1 VSEPSQPPGNH
12 AWLRALRDLAAIP
25 TGMFMVIHE
34 TLALEP
40 RKEVLYLGAFF
51 IVGPGVLRLL
61 GK

>member
-1 VSEPSQPPGNH
+1 MNKPPEPQNH
-12 AWLRALRDLAAIP
+12 AWLRAFRDLAAVP
-25 TGMFMVIHE
+25 TGVFMVVHE

-40 RKEVLYLGAFF
+40 NDKILYLGAFF

>member
-1 VSEPSQPPGNH
+1 MNMPPEPREHP
-12 AWLRALRDLAAIP
+12 WLRALRDLTAIP
-25 TGMFMVIHE
+25 LGVFLVVHE

-51 IVGPGVLRLL
+51 VVGPGVLRLL